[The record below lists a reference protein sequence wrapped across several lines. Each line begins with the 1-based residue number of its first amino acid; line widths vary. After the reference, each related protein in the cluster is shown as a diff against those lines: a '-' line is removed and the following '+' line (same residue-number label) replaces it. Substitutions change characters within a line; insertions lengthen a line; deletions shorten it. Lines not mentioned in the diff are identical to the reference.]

1 MFIVPQPE
9 PQKDTRHINGS
20 PTAPTPQDASGAV
33 AGIPALPR
41 VIPRGARIVVRTTAG
56 TDSRT
61 GRMTYRDYVGHVEHW
76 DGSTLTMIRDAAAN
90 GSRPQEQVSIEAESI
105 VRLKPVPE
113 RPRAAARHGE
123 SDAHHA

>member
-9 PQKDTRHINGS
+9 PHSNVRRTDVS
-20 PTAPTPQDASGAV
+20 PAKQPQDLSGSGDV
-33 AGIPALPR
+33 ARPALPR

-56 TDSRT
+56 TDPRT
-61 GRMTYRDYVGHVEHW
+61 GRMTYRDYVGHVERW

-90 GSRPQEQVSIEAESI
+90 GSRPQEQVSIKADGI

-123 SDAHHA
+123 SDVHHA